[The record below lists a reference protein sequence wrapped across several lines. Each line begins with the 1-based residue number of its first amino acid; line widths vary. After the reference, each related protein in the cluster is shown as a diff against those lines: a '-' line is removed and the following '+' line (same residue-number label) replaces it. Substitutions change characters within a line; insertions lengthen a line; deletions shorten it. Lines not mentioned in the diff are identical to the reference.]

1 MGNFISD
8 LWDDFTGE
16 SNAERAQD
24 ATNAANAAN
33 MAATQQLA
41 ESLKAS
47 SAEELKARQAATQK
61 YSDEMIAALARIPGA
76 EQVVAQ
82 MKAANAQYAQEANRA
97 LTEGRAGAEAA
108 YNRVPGM
115 VDAAMGQART
125 DLGGINQIVQSGRT
139 ALAPWTNASLG
150 MLGAV
155 DPLLVALGLKT
166 GDAEAALRTSPLYQ
180 RQAEQLN
187 RTMSG
192 NLASRGMGSGR
203 TAARMMTEANRDL
216 FAQEMDKNI
225 GRLRDTAQA
234 GMQGANLATYG
245 NEALIQN
252 QRDLA
257 NLSGQGLQYN
267 VAALNQIGQLY
278 AQFAPMFEAIARYN
292 QQNQTSTAQQGEQ
305 LAGNQFNRQN
315 QVQTALMN
323 NIISNSQFK
332 ANTDMALAKM
342 IADAQMGNAANTART
357 AQQIA
362 AQPTLMQQIMP
373 AATSWALGNVRSPA
387 LGGGGLGGGG
397 QVPSTIGATNPMP
410 AWSTDIVRPW

>member
-33 MAATQQLA
+33 LAATQGLA
-41 ESLKAS
+41 ESLRTS

-61 YSDEMIAALARIPGA
+61 YDAAMIEALSKIPGA
-76 EQVVAQ
+76 ESIVAQ
-82 MKAANAQYAQEANRA
+82 MKAANAQYATDAAAAMNRQQQGA
-97 LTEGRAGAEAA
+97 LDQFGRVA
-108 YNRVPGM
+108 GM
-115 VDAAMGQART
+115 VNQATGQARA
-125 DLGGINQIVQSGRT
+125 DLGGINQIVQSGRM

-155 DPLLVALGLKT
+155 NPLLVALGLKS

-180 RQAEQLN
+180 RQADNLN

-257 NLSGQGLQYN
+257 NLAGTGLQYN
-267 VAALNQIGQLY
+267 VAALGDMARVY
-278 AQFAPMFEAIARYN
+278 AQFAPMFEAIAR
-292 QQNQTSTAQQGEQ
+292 QNQMNQSNVASESER
-305 LAGNQFNRQN
+305 LAGNQFNRQQN
-315 QVQTALMN
+315 VQQSLMN
-323 NIISNSQFK
+323 NIISNAQFK
-332 ANTDMALAKM
+332 ANTDQAIAKM
-342 IADAQMGNAANTART
+342 IADAQLGNAQNTART

-362 AQPTLMQQIMP
+362 AQPTLMQQVMP
-373 AATSWALGNVRSPA
+373 LATNWLLGNVKSPSLMGNA
-387 LGGGGLGGGG
+387 
-397 QVPSTIGATNPMP
+397 SGATDISRLGSSGIP
-410 AWSTDIVRPW
+410 AYSDDVWSQRPWA

>member
-1 MGNFISD
+1 MGNIISD

-33 MAATQQLA
+33 LAATQQLA
-41 ESLKAS
+41 ESLKVS

-61 YSDEMIAALARIPGA
+61 YSDEMIAALAKIPGA

-82 MKAANAQYAQEANRA
+82 MKQANAQYATEANQA
-97 LTEGRAGAEAA
+97 LTQGRAGAEAA

-115 VDAAMGQART
+115 VDQAMGQART
-125 DLGGINQIVQSGRT
+125 DLGGINSIVQSGRT
-139 ALAPWTNASLG
+139 ALAPWTNAALG
-150 MLGAV
+150 QLGAV
-155 DPLLVALGLKT
+155 DPLLVALGLKE
-166 GDAEAALRTSPLYQ
+166 GDAGAALRTSPLYQ
-180 RQAEQLN
+180 RQSEQMN
-187 RTMSG
+187 KGMAG
-192 NLASRGMGSGR
+192 ALASRGMGSGR
-203 TAARMMTEANRDL
+203 TAVRQLTEANRDL

-257 NLSGQGLQYN
+257 NLSGTGLQYN

-278 AQFAPMFEAIARYN
+278 SQFAPLFEAVAR
-292 QQNQTSTAQQGEQ
+292 QNQMNQTNTAQQGEQ
-305 LAGNQFNRQN
+305 LAGNQFNRNN

-362 AQPTLMQQIMP
+362 AQPTLMQQIIP
-373 AATSWALGNVRSPA
+373 AATSWALGGMGSVRAPS
-387 LGGGGLGGGG
+387 GLGGGG
-397 QVPSTIGATNPMP
+397 QIPSTIGATNPMP
-410 AWSTDIVRPW
+410 AWSPDIVRPW